1 MTPTK
6 PPVRPTPTGALAGH
20 KPVPGEKQEALV
32 LHVVDGDTIVV
43 ELDGQRRTVRY
54 IGIDTPETH
63 HPEEG
68 ADFWGFEA
76 TEANR
81 SWVPEG
87 ATVILQ
93 RDITETDRYG
103 RLLRYVF
110 VGDTLVNAELVRM
123 GLARV
128 LFYEPDV
135 LYRSQVMAAEA
146 EARAAERGLYGPPP
160 TPPAESALLYKG
172 RAWTQSP
179 AGRSVPLWFEPA
191 RGDSTTA
198 FPAGL
203 QVDVVDAF
211 WVPESQA
218 WWYWIGVQGFNGW
231 TTGEY
236 LSRQAPQATVEG
248 PVVWLEAYDEV
259 VMSCEALVYPEPGRS
274 GKPLGTL
281 DAGAVVEL
289 KRLSR
294 SNGAWWYA
302 VESTALDGWIEPDCL
317 GR

>member
-1 MTPTK
+1 M
-6 PPVRPTPTGALAGH
+6 
-20 KPVPGEKQEALV
+20 
-32 LHVVDGDTIVV
+32 
-43 ELDGQRRTVRY
+43 
-54 IGIDTPETH
+54 
-63 HPEEG
+63 
-68 ADFWGFEA
+68 
-76 TEANR
+76 
-81 SWVPEG
+81 
-87 ATVILQ
+87 
-93 RDITETDRYG
+93 
-103 RLLRYVF
+103 
-110 VGDTLVNAELVRM
+110 
-123 GLARV
+123 
-128 LFYEPDV
+128 
-135 LYRSQVMAAEA
+135 
-146 EARAAERGLYGPPP
+146 
-160 TPPAESALLYKG
+160 
-172 RAWTQSP
+172 
-179 AGRSVPLWFEPA
+179 
-191 RGDSTTA
+191 
-198 FPAGL
+198 
-203 QVDVVDAF
+203 DVVDAF